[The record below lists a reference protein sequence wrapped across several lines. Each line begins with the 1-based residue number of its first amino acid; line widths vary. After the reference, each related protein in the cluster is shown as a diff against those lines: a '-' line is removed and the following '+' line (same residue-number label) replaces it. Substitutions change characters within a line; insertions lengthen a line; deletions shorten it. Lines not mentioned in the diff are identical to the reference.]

1 MDSRQLTYFVAL
13 AETNNFTRAAEKLHI
28 AQPALS
34 MTIKKLEQQLGLC
47 LFSRN
52 ERKVE
57 LTNEGKVLLLH
68 AKVIIQKIHDA
79 QTAMA
84 ELRGL
89 EKGEVRVGI
98 PSMLGSYFFPEIIM
112 GFKSQYPNLKLSIV
126 EAGTQSIRKMIIDGE
141 LDFGVIINHDLPD
154 SLHPEPLLKSQ
165 MVAVVSENHELSK
178 YKSLSFADFFN
189 QELVMFKHGY
199 FHRETIDSICEKYHF
214 TPNISFETNLLAMI
228 FKIVRQD
235 FAITTL
241 LEMVTEYEP
250 KLIPIPFEEPI
261 LLDIVMAW
269 RKTGYLSIADQA
281 FIDYVKQHCCQQ

>member
-1 MDSRQLTYFVAL
+1 MDSRQLSYFLVL
-13 AETNNFTRAAEKLHI
+13 AETKNFTRAAEKLHI

-47 LFSRN
+47 LFARN
-52 ERKVE
+52 DRKVE
-57 LTNEGKVLLLH
+57 LTDEGKVLLPH
-68 AKVIIQKIHDA
+68 AKTIIQQIKDA
-79 QTAMA
+79 QTAMS

-112 GFKSQYPNLKLSIV
+112 GFKNQYPNLKLSIV

-141 LDFGVIINHDLPD
+141 LDFGVIINHELPET
-154 SLHPEPLLKSQ
+154 LHPEPILKSQ
-165 MVAVVSENHELSK
+165 MVSVVSEQHEFATR
-178 YKSLSFADFFN
+178 KSLSFQDFFS

-199 FHRETIDSICEKYHF
+199 FHRETIDSICEKHQF

-250 KLIPIPFEEPI
+250 QLIPIPFEEPI
-261 LLDIVMAW
+261 ELDIVMAW
-269 RKTGYLSIADQA
+269 RKSGYLSLADKA
-281 FIDYVKQHCCQQ
+281 FIDYVKQHCPR

>member
-1 MDSRQLTYFVAL
+1 MDSRQLSYFLVL
-13 AETNNFTRAAEKLHI
+13 AETKNFTRAAEKLHI

-52 ERKVE
+52 DRKVE
-57 LTNEGKVLLLH
+57 LTDEGKVLLPH
-68 AKVIIQKIHDA
+68 AKNIIQQIKDA
-79 QTAMA
+79 QTAMS

-112 GFKSQYPNLKLSIV
+112 GFKNQYPNLKLSIV

-141 LDFGVIINHDLPD
+141 LDFGVIINHELPET
-154 SLHPEPLLKSQ
+154 LHPEPILKSQ
-165 MVAVVSENHELSK
+165 MVAVVSEQHEFATR
-178 YKSLSFADFFN
+178 KSLSFQDFFS

-199 FHRETIDSICEKYHF
+199 FHRETIDSICEKHQF

-250 KLIPIPFEEPI
+250 QLIPIPFEEPI
-261 LLDIVMAW
+261 ELGIVMAW
-269 RKTGYLSIADQA
+269 RKSGYLSLADKA
-281 FIDYVKQHCCQQ
+281 FIDYVKQHCPR

>member
-1 MDSRQLTYFVAL
+1 MDSRQLSYFLVL
-13 AETNNFTRAAEKLHI
+13 AETKNFTRAAEKLHI

-52 ERKVE
+52 DRKVE
-57 LTNEGKVLLLH
+57 LTDEGKVLLPH
-68 AKVIIQKIHDA
+68 AKNIIQQIKDA
-79 QTAMA
+79 QTAMS

-112 GFKSQYPNLKLSIV
+112 GFKNQYPNLKLSIV

-141 LDFGVIINHDLPD
+141 LDFGVIINHELPET
-154 SLHPEPLLKSQ
+154 LHPEPILKSQ
-165 MVAVVSENHELSK
+165 MVAVVSEQHEFATR
-178 YKSLSFADFFN
+178 KSLSFQDFFS

-199 FHRETIDSICEKYHF
+199 FHRETIDSICEKHQF

-250 KLIPIPFEEPI
+250 QLIPIPFEEPI
-261 LLDIVMAW
+261 ELDIVMAW
-269 RKTGYLSIADQA
+269 RKSGYLSLADKA
-281 FIDYVKQHCCQQ
+281 FIDYVKQHCPG

>member
-1 MDSRQLTYFVAL
+1 MDSRQLSYFLVL
-13 AETNNFTRAAEKLHI
+13 AETKNFTRAAEKLHI

-52 ERKVE
+52 DRKVE
-57 LTNEGKVLLLH
+57 LTDEGKVLLPH
-68 AKVIIQKIHDA
+68 AKNIIQQIKDA
-79 QTAMA
+79 QTAMS

-112 GFKSQYPNLKLSIV
+112 GFKNQYPNLKLSIV

-141 LDFGVIINHDLPD
+141 LDFGVIINHELPET
-154 SLHPEPLLKSQ
+154 LHPEPILKSQ
-165 MVAVVSENHELSK
+165 MVAVVSEQHEFATR
-178 YKSLSFADFFN
+178 KSLSFQDFFS

-199 FHRETIDSICEKYHF
+199 FHRETIDSICEKHQF

-250 KLIPIPFEEPI
+250 QLIPIPFEEPI
-261 LLDIVMAW
+261 ELDIVMAW
-269 RKTGYLSIADQA
+269 RKSGYLSLADKA
-281 FIDYVKQHCCQQ
+281 FIDYVKQHCPR

>member
-1 MDSRQLTYFVAL
+1 MDSRQLSYFLVL
-13 AETNNFTRAAEKLHI
+13 AETKNFTRAAEKLHI

-47 LFSRN
+47 LFARN
-52 ERKVE
+52 NCKVE
-57 LTNEGKVLLLH
+57 LTDEGKVLLPH
-68 AKVIIQKIHDA
+68 AKTIIQQIKDA
-79 QTAMA
+79 QTAMS

-112 GFKSQYPNLKLSIV
+112 GFKNQYPNLKLSIV

-141 LDFGVIINHDLPD
+141 LDFGVIINHELPET
-154 SLHPEPLLKSQ
+154 LHPEPILKSQ
-165 MVAVVSENHELSK
+165 MVAVVSEQHEFATR
-178 YKSLSFADFFN
+178 KSLSFQDFFS

-199 FHRETIDSICEKYHF
+199 FHRETIDSICEKHQL

-250 KLIPIPFEEPI
+250 QLIPIPFEEPI
-261 LLDIVMAW
+261 ELDIVMAW
-269 RKTGYLSIADQA
+269 RKSGYLSLADKA
-281 FIDYVKQHCCQQ
+281 FIDYVKKHCPR